1 MGFIKGILN
10 FILMIVL
17 AVCLM
22 VWFGFGLFNSSVLSF
37 DENKKMIE
45 ETEFTEEV
53 TSEILSRYNT
63 KLSDLSVDDDV
74 LLNFVNE
81 SGLGVLGYIFSEY
94 EEMPSVDVS
103 FLKDYVIKDIAVMEA
118 GKLYGNVDVTDF
130 VSSMRLIPEGESV
143 TNNFEAYLEEK
154 NLNLHQED
162 VDQVIKLYLEN
173 KDLDDQALIDKIIG
187 EMAYEKL
194 NIDQMSTEMSLQS
207 LFDSLT
213 DKNPFTIIRDFLNHV
228 KKNVYGYLSI
238 TMLIVV
244 LMILVSEFRVSSFSV
259 WISLAFIIAIVPLQG
274 LRLIDFVVQRN
285 YLEIINGMESY
296 KNYMLDVLIQKLNV
310 YTIITFVL
318 VVVLFILSKL
328 LRKRVDSK
336 IEDLEKKSTNRYGI
350 IRFAIFL
357 VLALGLFLNVKG
369 MYRYDMNVVAEMQA
383 ISPDDFD
390 PNDLDVTLSNLLNI
404 DYDF

>member
-1 MGFIKGILN
+1 MGFLKGILN

-22 VWFGFGLFNSSVLSF
+22 VWFGYGLFDASVLSF
-37 DENKKMIE
+37 DENQKMIE
-45 ETEFTEEV
+45 QTEFTEEV

-63 KLSDLSVDDDV
+63 KLTDLSVDDDV

-81 SGLGVLGYIFSEY
+81 SGLGVMGYIFSEY
-94 EEMPSVDVS
+94 DEMPSVDVT
-103 FLKDYVIKDIAVMEA
+103 FLKDYVIRDVAVMEA
-118 GKLYGNVDVTDF
+118 GKLYGNVDFNDLIAALR
-130 VSSMRLIPEGESV
+130 MIPEGESV
-143 TNNFEAYLEEK
+143 TNNFESYLDEN
-154 NLNLHQED
+154 NLSVHQED

-194 NIDQMSTEMSLQS
+194 NVDQMSTDLSLQS

-213 DKNPFTIIRDFLNHV
+213 DRNPFTLVRDLLNHV
-228 KKNVYGYLSI
+228 KRNVYGYITI
-238 TMLIVV
+238 TMVVVV
-244 LMILVSEFRVSSFSV
+244 LMILVSEFRVSTFSV
-259 WISLAFIIAIVPLQG
+259 WMSLAFLLAIIPLQAI
-274 LRLIDFVVQRN
+274 RLVDFLVDRN
-285 YLEIINGMESY
+285 YFDLINGMESY
-296 KNYMLDVLIQKLNV
+296 KNYMLDVMIQKLNV
-310 YTIITFVL
+310 YTIITLVL
-318 VVVLFILSKL
+318 IVVLFILSKIIS
-328 LRKRVDSK
+328 KRVDSK
-336 IEDLEKKSTNRYGI
+336 IEGLEEKRSRPYALV
-350 IRFAIFL
+350 RFAIFL

-369 MYRYDMNVVAEMQA
+369 MYRYNMQVVNEIQA